1 MNNKYE
7 NLVAAYK
14 INPELIDKAVEYSL
28 KNKDT
33 NIYIMTKTKKSFI
46 ATGLYL
52 AYRDYVF
59 KGYYTVAVIRNG
71 NINV

>member
-46 ATGLYL
+46 VTGLYL
-52 AYRDYVF
+52 AYKDYVF
-59 KGYYTVAVIRNG
+59 KGYYTVAVVRNG
-71 NINV
+71 QITV